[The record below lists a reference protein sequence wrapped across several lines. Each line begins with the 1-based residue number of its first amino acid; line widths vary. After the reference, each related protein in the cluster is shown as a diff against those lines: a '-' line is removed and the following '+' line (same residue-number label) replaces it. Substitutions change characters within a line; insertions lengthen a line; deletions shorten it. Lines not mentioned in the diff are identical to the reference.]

1 MTSPPGEDLPR
12 STLQR
17 LVTQNQDALEALE
30 TLGMTLAR
38 RESGAVCQFELVNLS
53 ALSAPRRYDLG
64 AEVAW
69 QFLAG
74 TSVNRSQGSRRHFE
88 NFSQALWPVG

>member
-1 MTSPPGEDLPR
+1 MPR

-17 LVTQNQDALEALE
+17 LVTRNQDALGALE

-38 RESGAVCQFELVNLS
+38 RESGTVCQF

-69 QFLAG
+69 
-74 TSVNRSQGSRRHFE
+74 
-88 NFSQALWPVG
+88 

>member
-12 STLQR
+12 SALQR
-17 LVTQNQDALEALE
+17 LVTRNQDAFGALE

-38 RESGAVCQFELVNLS
+38 RESGAVCQFELVN
-53 ALSAPRRYDLG
+53 LSAPRRYDLG

>member
-12 STLQR
+12 FTLQR

-30 TLGMTLAR
+30 TFGMTLAR

-53 ALSAPRRYDLG
+53 ALYAPRRYDLG

-74 TSVNRSQGSRRHFE
+74 TSVNRSQGGRRHFE
-88 NFSQALWPVG
+88 DFAQALWPVG

>member
-1 MTSPPGEDLPR
+1 M
-12 STLQR
+12 
-17 LVTQNQDALEALE
+17 EALE

-38 RESGAVCQFELVNLS
+38 RESGTVCQFALVNLS

-64 AEVAW
+64 AEVTW

>member
-1 MTSPPGEDLPR
+1 M
-12 STLQR
+12 
-17 LVTQNQDALEALE
+17 
-30 TLGMTLAR
+30 
-38 RESGAVCQFELVNLS
+38 CQFELVNLS

-69 QFLAG
+69 QFLSG

>member
-1 MTSPPGEDLPR
+1 MPR

-17 LVTQNQDALEALE
+17 LVTRNQDALGALE

-38 RESGAVCQFELVNLS
+38 RESGTVCQF

-64 AEVAW
+64 EEVAW

-74 TSVNRSQGSRRHFE
+74 TSVNRSQGGRRHFE